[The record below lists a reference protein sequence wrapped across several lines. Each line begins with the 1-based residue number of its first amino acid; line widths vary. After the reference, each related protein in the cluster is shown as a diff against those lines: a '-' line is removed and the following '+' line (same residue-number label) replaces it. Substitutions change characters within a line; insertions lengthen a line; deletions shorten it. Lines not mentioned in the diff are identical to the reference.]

1 MKILIL
7 GGNGMIGHK
16 IYQELKNDF
25 DDTWVLFR
33 KKFSLLSYNDFY
45 DSKVIDEF
53 DLTNLEKLLDKLNIL
68 NPDVIINAAGITI
81 RRGVTESSSKSIL
94 MNSVLPNFLEE
105 WVKGKIHKRVIHF
118 STDCVFSGQNGPYTE
133 NSYTNANDLYG
144 KTKSLGEIKG
154 PNSLT
159 LRGSMI
165 GRELDNFTELF
176 EWSLSQKNQKVKGFS
191 NVMYSGITTIRMAK
205 YIKEIIIN
213 HPQLNGLYNVSSI
226 PISKYNLI
234 QLFNKE
240 FELNLEIEKEDS
252 YKSNKVLDATLF
264 YNKIMLQVPTW
275 DELIVEL
282 KEDYN
287 KNIKFYKNK

>member
-33 KKFSLLSYNDFY
+33 KKFILLSYKDFY

-53 DLTNLEKLLDKLNIL
+53 DLTNLEILQDKLSIL

-105 WVKGKIHKRVIHF
+105 WVKGKINKRVIHF
-118 STDCVFSGQNGPYTE
+118 STDCVFNGQNGPYTE

-205 YIKEIIIN
+205 YIKEIIKN
-213 HPQLNGLYNVSSI
+213 YPQLNGLYNVSSI

-240 FELNLEIEKEDS
+240 FELNLEIEKDDS

-264 YNKIMLQVPTW
+264 YNQIKLQVPAW